1 MLEPSY
7 YLELACH
14 IRLLVLDVD
23 GVMSDGKL
31 YFTDQG
37 VELKAFNSLD
47 GQGIKMLQRSGVK
60 VAIITGR
67 QSSIVAKR
75 AQDLNIESLIQG
87 REDKLVALSE
97 MIARMDLH
105 LHQVA
110 YMGDDLP
117 DLPAIRKVGLGI
129 TVPNASPELKQ
140 HVAFCTRRQGGDGAV
155 REVCELLMQAQNTWS
170 EQLAVYLKSDL
181 P

>member
-1 MLEPSY
+1 MLEPSR

-37 VELKAFNSLD
+37 AELKAFNSLD
-47 GQGIKMLQRSGVK
+47 GQGIKMLQKSGVK

-67 QSSIVAKR
+67 QSSIVTKR
-75 AQDLNIESLIQG
+75 AQDLNIEPLIQG

-97 MIARMDLH
+97 MIAKMNLH
-105 LHQVA
+105 WHQVA

-129 TVPNASPELKQ
+129 TVPNGSPELKR
-140 HVAFCTRRQGGDGAV
+140 HVALCTRRQGGAGAV
-155 REVCELLMQAQNTWS
+155 REVCELLMQAQNTWPD
-170 EQLAVYLKSDL
+170 QLAVYLKSDL